1 MIAVLNTLLFQLGC
15 VILFGY
21 IYWICIDDF
30 VVASTSNTSNT
41 SKKNIGELIDCFY
54 TSITIQAGVGYNGL
68 DPINDRGKLL
78 LMVQQFLMICSN
90 VLIFYL
96 FSIHL
101 LNTHHVHHKK

>member
-1 MIAVLNTLLFQLGC
+1 MIAVLNTVLFQLFC
-15 VILFGY
+15 AVLFSY
-21 IYWICIDDF
+21 LYWNYIDDF
-30 VVASTSNTSNT
+30 VPATTNEKN
-41 SKKNIGELIDCFY
+41 KKQKGELIDCFY

-101 LNTHHVHHKK
+101 LNSHHHKK